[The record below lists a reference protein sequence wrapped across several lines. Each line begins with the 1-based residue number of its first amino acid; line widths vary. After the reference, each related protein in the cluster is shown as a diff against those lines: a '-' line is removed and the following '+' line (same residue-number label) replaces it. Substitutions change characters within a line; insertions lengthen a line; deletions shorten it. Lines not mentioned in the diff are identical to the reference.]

1 MDTKLTLKLDQ
12 RIIERAKIYAKKKDT
27 SLSKLIENYLDFI
40 IEPNDN
46 GSEVTPFVKSLSGIL
61 DLSKTV
67 DTKKEYKSHLTKKYS
82 K

>member
-12 RIIERAKIYAKKKDT
+12 RIIERAKTYAKKKDT

-40 IEPNDN
+40 IEPRVESSD
-46 GSEVTPFVKSLSGIL
+46 VTPLVKSLSGII
-61 DLSKTV
+61 DLNKNI
-67 DTKKEYKSHLTKKYS
+67 DTKKDYKRHLAKKYS